1 TPRIQ
6 RPRREFD
13 CVISFPPFLISSSF
27 TSILRRPLSEMY
39 LTMTKSKKKGKISE
53 QPTPPENDVGGTLQ
67 SDLRLPIWDC
77 GDVSSYETSSD
88 NNGGGY
94 CKDGRREGEGYKS
107 GGHGRGGSG

>member
-1 TPRIQ
+1 
-6 RPRREFD
+6 
-13 CVISFPPFLISSSF
+13 
-27 TSILRRPLSEMY
+27 MY

-53 QPTPPENDVGGTLQ
+53 QPTPPENDIG
-67 SDLRLPIWDC
+67 

-107 GGHGRGGSG
+107 GGHGRGGGG

>member
-1 TPRIQ
+1 
-6 RPRREFD
+6 
-13 CVISFPPFLISSSF
+13 
-27 TSILRRPLSEMY
+27 MY

-53 QPTPPENDVGGTLQ
+53 QPTPPENDIGGF
-67 SDLRLPIWDC
+67 SRL

-107 GGHGRGGSG
+107 GGHGRGGGG